1 MNRKIANRVLI
12 GLFVCMAISLA
23 LPIFKGY
30 WPGELVSG
38 SFTVR
43 GYEIVSIAPVFG
55 SGVLLMIFISFVTL
69 TTHIGFR
76 KKCIILFPVNF
87 ANMILYIASTYHTR
101 RWIYSTDAI
110 NVSEMYGAYIFCSL
124 ITLALILPF
133 VIEQWSRPIKTYSDA
148 EELCETMVDLGS
160 ELDGNDELGYGLF
173 VDMLFWANEYT
184 RLITMKAQ
192 PDIQTNKK
200 LYEESGAIERI
211 EADIYNNTKIAPTI
225 IIDIYGIP
233 NNVENNLPQVTKQLA
248 AYTVKNTRI
257 NTAERVIITFLLSR
271 NLFEK
276 NSGKV
281 MELFAL
287 ILYLRSLFETISQFK
302 YVPIARPIAVHAAS
316 ASPHQ

>member
-1 MNRKIANRVLI
+1 MNEIGEKVMNRKIANRVLI

-55 SGVLLMIFISFVTL
+55 SGVLLMIFISLVTL

-200 LYEESGAIERI
+200 LYEESGATERI
-211 EADIYNNTKIAPTI
+211 EADIENALDTYLADLDVILKDHIHKRGIERYLPDESYKVKLAGYLSLYFFELKNEITK
-225 IIDIYGIP
+225 
-233 NNVENNLPQVTKQLA
+233 NQ
-248 AYTVKNTRI
+248 
-257 NTAERVIITFLLSR
+257 
-271 NLFEK
+271 
-276 NSGKV
+276 
-281 MELFAL
+281 
-287 ILYLRSLFETISQFK
+287 
-302 YVPIARPIAVHAAS
+302 
-316 ASPHQ
+316 